1 MSIATALVAGDEAL
15 PQLAETTV
23 RQTLEKAGLTHASG
37 ILLFLTPDFARH
49 AQQAVTAAARAA
61 QCTQVAGG
69 IAAGVFTESGWV
81 LDRPAA
87 AVMVFGNGL
96 ALGHPQA
103 SGEAGEPVLS
113 YGGSTFAADW
123 QQGAPRFGG
132 NFTGTVGYADPVVW
146 QQGRLAENKGCSIQ
160 LLGARTRVGLST
172 GLRLLGDPQRIESS
186 SGYDLESLGGLAARE
201 SLQRALPP
209 EYRKHS
215 PLPLHLL
222 SAVLIDDENC
232 RSSEDARAAVADGR
246 SSPLAIIALNPDRS
260 LTLAER
266 TFPGQKLA
274 WAIRQPLSAEADM
287 RQTLERLAAVTPEPD
302 AALLF
307 SCIGRGPYFYGCED
321 RDLDALRERFPG
333 LPLLGTYSTGQIA
346 PGSGA
351 GQRINR
357 SLQNAAVAALITG
370 NPKEA
375 HVQSIT

>member
-15 PQLAETTV
+15 PRLAEAAV
-23 RQTLEKAGLTHASG
+23 RQALDQAGLSHASG
-37 ILLFLTPDFARH
+37 VLLFLTPDFAHH
-49 AQQAVTAAARAA
+49 AQQAVTAVARAA

-87 AVMVFGNGL
+87 ALMVFGDGFS
-96 ALGHPQA
+96 LGHPRA
-103 SGEAGEPVLS
+103 SSGEPVLS
-113 YGGSTFAADW
+113 YGGIFPAHW
-123 QQGAPRFGG
+123 QRGAPRFGG
-132 NFTGTVGYADPVVW
+132 HFSGTVGYADPVVW
-146 QQGRLAENKGCSIQ
+146 QQSRLAENRGCSIQ
-160 LLGARTRVGLST
+160 LLGAHTRVGVST
-172 GLRLLGDPQRIESS
+172 GWRPLGDPQSVESS
-186 SGYDLESLGGLAARE
+186 SGYILESLGGLSALE

-209 EYRKHS
+209 GYRQHS

-222 SAVLIDDENC
+222 SALPIG
-232 RSSEDARAAVADGR
+232 EDASAAIADGD
-246 SSPLAIIALNPDRS
+246 SPPIAIIAVNRDRS

-274 WAIRQPLSAEADM
+274 WAIRQPLAAEAGM
-287 RQTLERLAAVTPEPD
+287 RQTIERLATAAPEPD

-307 SCIGRGPYFYGCED
+307 SCIGRGPYFYGGED

-333 LPLLGTYSTGQIA
+333 LPLLGAYGTGQIA
-346 PGSGA
+346 PASSA
-351 GQRINR
+351 GERINR

-375 HVQSIT
+375 HVQPIP